1 MSWHGGGRRPVWHP
15 IYYVYDSSC
24 TVYAQLSLGLTW
36 RMELL
41 DYINLR
47 VCCIQRHL
55 VLSRLISPTPRVH
68 ASDLGFIFL
77 PTVCCCCRRQPTATC
92 KLSKRWR
99 HAVPVLMYQMQYHKL
114 SDLSSHS
121 CTRLPVCDMI
131 SYDIAALP
139 SIPEMRILPYKNL
152 HASSLWC
159 TAQTSF
165 RNCRVFVFEY
175 RILCPT
181 DRLVV
186 ESFCA
191 KSDAAAESHRLF
203 CTVRMNYRY

>member
-99 HAVPVLMYQMQYHKL
+99 HAMPVLMYQMQYHKL

-121 CTRLPVCDMI
+121 FTGLPVCDMI
-131 SYDIAALP
+131 SQLFRLYQKCVFYPIKTCMRPVSGAMHRPASETAECLSL
-139 SIPEMRILPYKNL
+139 SIVSCVPQIG
-152 HASSLWC
+152 
-159 TAQTSF
+159 
-165 RNCRVFVFEY
+165 
-175 RILCPT
+175 
-181 DRLVV
+181 
-186 ESFCA
+186 
-191 KSDAAAESHRLF
+191 
-203 CTVRMNYRY
+203 